1 MNPKYMYDYWKV
13 NQMSNENKH
22 IIESKNIKMILL
34 LLMDIVFKTE
44 TLAVKSQLNSGAVKN
59 NLFTGGL

>member
-1 MNPKYMYDYWKV
+1 
-13 NQMSNENKH
+13 MSNENKH

-34 LLMDIVFKTE
+34 FLMDIVFKME
-44 TLAVKSQLNSGAVKN
+44 TLVVKSQLNSGAFKN